1 MSGNAD
7 TIKDFLVSLGFDID
21 QAGANKFEAV
31 LKGVT
36 ANVLK
41 VGAVVE
47 GAALSIV
54 GFTTQIANGLD
65 KIYWASQRT
74 GASVQGIKALGYAA
88 SQTGSSAEAA
98 QNSLESLARFMRSN
112 PGAEGFLNRL
122 GVQTRDASGQMRDM
136 SAIFTGVGQRL
147 SSMPYYRANQY
158 AQMLG
163 IDENTL
169 MAMRRG
175 LSGFSTEYQSMMQK
189 TGFNAD
195 KAAIQSNKFMTSM
208 RSFVSLLG
216 ILRDKVGSNLADGLS
231 GTLDNLSKRML
242 ENWPK
247 IEEVVTKVVK
257 GVLWA
262 ADAIGR
268 VAWRITQAVD
278 SLIVWFRKLSPAVQE
293 LIGLFAVLISGWRLL
308 NTEFLKSP
316 IGIVLALFAAIFALI
331 EDYKTWKE
339 GGKSLIAWDKWE
351 PEINAAIKSLGE
363 LRDSVAA
370 IGTEIA
376 RLLNIDLKNWTLK
389 GDIDNLTKQFGE
401 FGKMIKMIGELLRAI
416 DDGRWSDAVSV
427 GKQLL
432 NQGKEQ
438 PTAIP
443 AVVDSAN
450 RTAELLKEKTGFDPR
465 SIGRWFRRLGEPEK
479 PVPNAERRDGSEVSD
494 RPGWL
499 RWLPATGKSGD
510 EPEQHAQSVKRPE
523 ALEHAGTIAELVNNY
538 ARKSDQASNQYLI
551 STLSRE
557 MGIAVDSKL
566 LPSDMR
572 DLLKVLRGIAQ
583 NINQPG
589 SESATEIISSPQVIN
604 AEQFMR
610 TQASA
615 QVPDYVDTIAKLVN
629 NYAKNSGRA
638 DNRALI
644 AELTRITGKS
654 DDSKLLSSDMQDILK
669 VLRDIAQNINQPGSE
684 SAAELLL
691 PRPVIANE
699 QPTQRPQASAQGK
712 VLLNWMQPMFSKLES
727 LYRLPEGLL
736 KSVAIT
742 ESGGNQFAMSG
753 AGAKGLF
760 QFMDGTAR
768 DMGLRGNDVFDPE
781 KSAQAAAKYL
791 SQLLRQNGGDLSKAL
806 ASYNWGIGNVKRYGM
821 GLMPQETRN
830 YIPKVMSNMPTSA
843 PVIQQ
848 ETNINIHGVSDPREA
863 ARLTVDRQKGVNSQ
877 LTQQLPAGPR

>member
-88 SQTGSSAEAA
+88 SQTGASAESAMS
-98 QNSLESLARFMRSN
+98 SLEGLAGFMRSN

-122 GVQTRDASGQMRDM
+122 GVQTRDASGKMRNTA
-136 SAIFTGVGQRL
+136 AIFTGVGQKL
-147 SSMPYYRANQY
+147 NNMPYYRAKQY

-175 LSGFSTEYQSMMQK
+175 MNGFTADYQSMLQK

-195 KAAIQSNKFMTSM
+195 KAAVQSNKFMTSM
-208 RSFVSLLG
+208 RGLTSLFG
-216 ILRDKVGSNLADGLS
+216 IMRDKIGSNLAGGLAGS
-231 GTLDNLSKRML
+231 LDSLRRRILDNF
-242 ENWPK
+242 PK
-247 IEEVVTKVVK
+247 IEETLTKVIK
-257 GVLWA
+257 GVIWLA
-262 ADAIGR
+262 NAFTR
-268 VAWRITQAVD
+268 MAWR
-278 SLIVWFRKLSPAVQE
+278 LIQGAGSVIDWWKRLDDGSKNLLKIVGALLV
-293 LIGLFAVLISGWRLL
+293 AWRLL
-308 NTEFLKSP
+308 NAAFLKSP
-316 IGIVLALFAAIFALI
+316 IGLITTLILAIGLLYD
-331 EDYKTWKE
+331 DYKTWKE
-339 GGKSLIAWDKWE
+339 GGKSLIDWSKWE
-351 PEINAAIKSLGE
+351 PAIEKAKKAILW
-363 LRDSVAA
+363 LRDKLLGLKDSVGGWQNSLEILATFIAGAWLSKITSAFAKLAGIPMPPWLKLWA
-370 IGTEIA
+370 IYAGYLVDDRHNIKDSAKSSLNYTKRNIGDALRWMGIDTDFGRNPNTVHGTPEVALDIPGNSPSQNSASANHQKVNEIA
-376 RLLNIDLKNWTLK
+376 PHERDEIKNRQQAANGYLEKISDGIAKIGNLLFSPAGAAEISPNIP
-389 GDIDNLTKQFGE
+389 GDPT
-401 FGKMIKMIGELLRAI
+401 
-416 DDGRWSDAVSV
+416 
-427 GKQLL
+427 QL
-432 NQGKEQ
+432 
-438 PTAIP
+438 
-443 AVVDSAN
+443 
-450 RTAELLKEKTGFDPR
+450 
-465 SIGRWFRRLGEPEK
+465 
-479 PVPNAERRDGSEVSD
+479 
-494 RPGWL
+494 
-499 RWLPATGKSGD
+499 
-510 EPEQHAQSVKRPE
+510 AQSVKRP
-523 ALEHAGTIAELVNNY
+523 
-538 ARKSDQASNQYLI
+538 QA
-551 STLSRE
+551 T
-557 MGIAVDSKL
+557 
-566 LPSDMR
+566 
-572 DLLKVLRGIAQ
+572 
-583 NINQPG
+583 
-589 SESATEIISSPQVIN
+589 
-604 AEQFMR
+604 
-610 TQASA
+610 
-615 QVPDYVDTIAKLVN
+615 
-629 NYAKNSGRA
+629 
-638 DNRALI
+638 
-644 AELTRITGKS
+644 
-654 DDSKLLSSDMQDILK
+654 
-669 VLRDIAQNINQPGSE
+669 
-684 SAAELLL
+684 
-691 PRPVIANE
+691 
-699 QPTQRPQASAQGK
+699 AQGK
-712 VLLNWMQPMFSKLES
+712 VLLDWMGPMFNKLES
-727 LYRLPEGLL
+727 LYHLPAGLL

-742 ESGGNQFAMSG
+742 ESGGNQFATSG